1 MISGSAGGHAA
12 RRLDC
17 NRGYVARDAGV
28 NRLRG
33 CAAVVRGG
41 AVIIPGIAKNERQV
55 MNEVESTTAQRQAM
69 NQVESTTAQEQELAK
84 LIVASLNLEIQ
95 PDEIDPA
102 APLYR
107 EGLGL
112 DSIDILEIALAV
124 SKTYGFQLRSD
135 DEDNLKTFS
144 SLRNLNEHV
153 QQHRTR

>member
-1 MISGSAGGHAA
+1 
-12 RRLDC
+12 
-17 NRGYVARDAGV
+17 
-28 NRLRG
+28 
-33 CAAVVRGG
+33 
-41 AVIIPGIAKNERQV
+41 
-55 MNEVESTTAQRQAM
+55 M
-69 NQVESTTAQEQELAK
+69 NQVESTTAQERELAQ
-84 LIVASLNLEIQ
+84 LIVTSLNLDIQ